1 MFQLFQLELRFQ
13 QQLTKASSGAKER
26 LSQNL
31 SVSEPVGVVV
41 HAEPWNTGLPNLPA
55 LNSPLNLEYA
65 YLNQFF
71 FLTK

>member
-1 MFQLFQLELRFQ
+1 M
-13 QQLTKASSGAKER
+13 

-41 HAEPWNTGLPNLPA
+41 HPEPWNTGLPNLPA

-71 FLTK
+71 FSNQINTILS